1 MRLLS
6 NLQVMGQDVLDPGT
20 AWRKYEQLLGSGT
33 IQFLDEPAGL
43 ASQLKAYATGAKAAG
58 DFWTDAYLAAFAK
71 AARMRLV
78 SFDAGFSR
86 FQRLDFLRLKG

>member
-6 NLQVMGQDVLDPGT
+6 NLQVMGQDVLDPAS

-43 ASQLKAYATGAKAAG
+43 ASHLKAYATGAKATR

-71 AARMRLV
+71 AARLRLV
-78 SFDAGFSR
+78 NFDAGFTR
-86 FQRLDFLRLKG
+86 FQRLDFLQLTG